1 MTVSRS
7 IHVSTND
14 PVLFL
19 FMAGNKLSLGS
30 HRVRHDW
37 SDLAAAA
44 AAAIFLCIYVPHLL
58 HPFFY
63 WCTFRLLPCPG
74 YCKSLHVVFTKQQQ
88 QQQLRIGLQVSTVEG
103 LSLILVRELRSQ
115 KPRRR
120 GLRRFCVERH
130 HHSEKF
136 TCRGV
141 GLPLSPL
148 LAWSVPTS
156 ILT

>member
-1 MTVSRS
+1 MATHSS
-7 IHVSTND
+7 ILTWRIPGTEE
-14 PVLFL
+14 PVGLP
-19 FMAGNKLSLGS
+19 SVGS

-44 AAAIFLCIYVPHLL
+44 AAIFLCVYVPHLL

-63 WCTFRLLPCPG
+63 RCTFRLLPCPG
-74 YCKSLHVVFTKQQQ
+74 YCKSLHMVFTKQ

-115 KPRRR
+115 KPRTRW
-120 GLRRFCVERH
+120 LRRFCVERH
-130 HHSEKF
+130 HHSEKLM
-136 TCRGV
+136 CRGA

-148 LAWSVPTS
+148 LARSVPTS